1 MSAAA
6 VALARRRARED
17 LFLSREEFIK
27 DKDNVA
33 RVARWEQR
41 TSKAIEKK
49 ELIDRANKLTDND
62 EKILSNRRNKICQ
75 LYQREMAEWKEMVV
89 ESQEISMEGHMEQI
103 REKAFRLKAKR
114 EAERRSFVKECY
126 ERQWRD
132 GCDEARILDSR
143 AIMDKLMRDRNDAV
157 ACKESRTKESQ
168 MDSTETAEWKKRL
181 KDLEDKE
188 FLEQEKRHRKNI
200 EIKLVLDEQVKSLRE
215 KREILKRQKLK
226 EENEQIEFWRSEEE
240 RLRENEINALR
251 ESHARGEEILKT
263 NICRHKQ
270 REHDI
275 AMKREQDKLMLQ
287 YAIGKEEREIANER
301 AEKEKGKNI
310 ASEYVTFFR
319 EQLLKEKE
327 NTDAI
332 DRIREAEMEKI
343 STKRDNALKVQEEAR
358 RRLMTEV
365 SIGRQQQ
372 IMEKAKQQE
381 AENQELAEQLAKSME
396 EWRNQEEAEREERI
410 QSKARTVDN
419 MVANKAIIDEKRLK
433 QALFIRE
440 THLMTKQI
448 EYAEK
453 QHQQKLS
460 QQSGNVLTYYPLKH
474 TKWYS

>member
-181 KDLEDKE
+181 KDLEDK
-188 FLEQEKRHRKNI
+188 
-200 EIKLVLDEQVKSLRE
+200 
-215 KREILKRQKLK
+215 
-226 EENEQIEFWRSEEE
+226 
-240 RLRENEINALR
+240 
-251 ESHARGEEILKT
+251 
-263 NICRHKQ
+263 
-270 REHDI
+270 
-275 AMKREQDKLMLQ
+275 
-287 YAIGKEEREIANER
+287 
-301 AEKEKGKNI
+301 
-310 ASEYVTFFR
+310 
-319 EQLLKEKE
+319 
-327 NTDAI
+327 
-332 DRIREAEMEKI
+332 
-343 STKRDNALKVQEEAR
+343 
-358 RRLMTEV
+358 
-365 SIGRQQQ
+365 
-372 IMEKAKQQE
+372 
-381 AENQELAEQLAKSME
+381 
-396 EWRNQEEAEREERI
+396 
-410 QSKARTVDN
+410 
-419 MVANKAIIDEKRLK
+419 
-433 QALFIRE
+433 
-440 THLMTKQI
+440 
-448 EYAEK
+448 
-453 QHQQKLS
+453 
-460 QQSGNVLTYYPLKH
+460 
-474 TKWYS
+474 